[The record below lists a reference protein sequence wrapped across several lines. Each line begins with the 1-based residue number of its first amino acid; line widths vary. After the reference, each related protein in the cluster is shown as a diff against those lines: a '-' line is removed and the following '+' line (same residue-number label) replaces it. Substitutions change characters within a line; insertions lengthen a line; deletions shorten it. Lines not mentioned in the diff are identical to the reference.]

1 MERLT
6 FDGNFCDIAQ
16 CRELP
21 CPYDNN
27 CMQKQVWERLK
38 SYEDTGVSPKACLQ
52 AVEMEDLLANE
63 YYSVNRM
70 LELMKADK
78 AGRVA
83 VLPCEATPDWQLV
96 REQRR
101 VEFWK
106 RQYEGC
112 IHLKA
117 RVGDTLWLT
126 ASYYTER
133 LPQPMEARVVR
144 IKIDAGDEITYA
156 TTRRRVSDKEIGKT
170 VFLTREEAEKALEAR
185 NGNQ

>member
-1 MERLT
+1 MERCTIRLKT
-6 FDGNFCDIAQ
+6 GEARCAQLDGN
-16 CRELP
+16 
-21 CPYDNN
+21 
-27 CMQKQVWERLK
+27 VVVERLAA
-38 SYEDTGVSPKACLQ
+38 YEDTGLDPEEVETIKLALAAKHFADLETLNNTKISRLVEL
-52 AVEMEDLLANE
+52 AV
-63 YYSVNRM
+63 
-70 LELMKADK
+70 ADK
-78 AGRVA
+78 ERRVA
-83 VLPCEATPDWQLV
+83 ILPCEATPDWQLV

-144 IKIDAGDEITYA
+144 IKIDAGDAITYA
-156 TTRRRVSDKEIGKT
+156 TTKRRVGDKEIGKT
-170 VFLTREEAEKALEAR
+170 VFLTREEAEKALAEMEGR
-185 NGNQ
+185 S